1 MTSGSFF
8 CVSNPVG
15 KGNAMK
21 KPNRKKLANK
31 PKSNAARLRETA
43 EAVKAA
49 GKATKKRGAARRAAA
64 KLGLS

>member
-1 MTSGSFF
+1 
-8 CVSNPVG
+8 
-15 KGNAMK
+15 MK
-21 KPNRKKLANK
+21 KPNRKQPANK

-49 GKATKKRGAARRAAA
+49 GKATKKRAAARRSAA